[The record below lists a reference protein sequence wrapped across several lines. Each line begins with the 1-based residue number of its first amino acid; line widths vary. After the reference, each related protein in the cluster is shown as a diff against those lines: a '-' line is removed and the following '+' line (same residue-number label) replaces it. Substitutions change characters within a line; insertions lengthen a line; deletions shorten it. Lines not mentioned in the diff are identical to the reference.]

1 MNVLLLFHVKV
12 DVEVSVLVVS
22 YLLVLVDVYVKVGN
36 EDDVDILELF
46 YV

>member
-12 DVEVSVLVVS
+12 DVEVAVLIVS
-22 YLLVLVDVYVKVGN
+22 YVVDLVD
-36 EDDVDILELF
+36 F